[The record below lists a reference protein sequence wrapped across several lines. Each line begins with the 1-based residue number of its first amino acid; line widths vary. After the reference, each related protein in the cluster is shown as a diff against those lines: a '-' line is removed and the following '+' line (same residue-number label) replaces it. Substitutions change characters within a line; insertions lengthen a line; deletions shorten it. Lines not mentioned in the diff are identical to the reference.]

1 MTYPFYQSP
10 YQQFGGYYPQSYQP
24 AAQPQMV
31 QQPMMQNQPV
41 QTPQMPQGQ
50 TMQGQPVQQ
59 IQNGGFITVR
69 SEAEARN
76 YPVAPGT
83 SVTFKHETAPYC
95 YTKTMGFNQF
105 EAPRFEKFRLV
116 KEEET
121 DQQQTPE
128 DGKEQSG
135 ASYAKEE
142 DLGKLAGVVK
152 AMNEVITGMKGDVEG
167 LKADMYGVAGK
178 RKTVKKA
185 DAEQEE

>member
-1 MTYPFYQSP
+1 MAAYNYYGQNLGNPYGVWG
-10 YQQFGGYYPQSYQP
+10 YQQSFQG
-24 AAQPQMV
+24 
-31 QQPMMQNQPV
+31 QPMMQQPV
-41 QTPQMPQGQ
+41 QPVQMPQMPQGQ

-95 YTKTMGFNQF
+95 YTKTMGFSQF

-116 KEEET
+116 KEEEAESQQSAEDT
-121 DQQQTPE
+121 RDQN
-128 DGKEQSG
+128 GI
-135 ASYAKEE
+135 AYAKEE

-152 AMNEVITGMKGDVEG
+152 AMNEIVTGMKNDVEG
-167 LKADMYGVAGK
+167 LKSDMYGVAGK

-185 DAEQEE
+185 EAEQEE

>member
-1 MTYPFYQSP
+1 MAVYPYYGTNYANP
-10 YQQFGGYYPQSYQP
+10 YGMNGYYPQGYQ
-24 AAQPQMV
+24 AQPMV
-31 QQPMMQNQPV
+31 QPQAQAMQMS
-41 QTPQMPQGQ
+41 QMPQNQ

-95 YTKTMGFNQF
+95 YTKTMGFSQF

-116 KEEET
+116 KEEEAEFQQSAEDAK
-121 DQQQTPE
+121 DQN
-128 DGKEQSG
+128 GI
-135 ASYAKEE
+135 AYAKEE

-152 AMNEVITGMKGDVEG
+152 AMNEIVTGMKADVESM
-167 LKADMYGVAGK
+167 KSDMYGMAGK
-178 RKTVKKA
+178 RKTAKKTEVIEDD
-185 DAEQEE
+185 DA

>member
-1 MTYPFYQSP
+1 MAAYNYYGQN
-10 YQQFGGYYPQSYQP
+10 FGGQYGAGYFPQGFQG
-24 AAQPQMV
+24 
-31 QQPMMQNQPV
+31 QPMMQQPV
-41 QTPQMPQGQ
+41 QPVQMPQMPQGQ

-95 YTKTMGFNQF
+95 YTKTMGFSQF

-116 KEEET
+116 KEEEAES
-121 DQQQTPE
+121 QQSAE
-128 DGKEQSG
+128 DARGQNG
-135 ASYAKEE
+135 IAYAKEE

-152 AMNEVITGMKGDVEG
+152 AMNEIVTGMKNDVEG
-167 LKADMYGVAGK
+167 LKSDMYGVAG
-178 RKTVKKA
+178 RKKTAKKA
-185 DAEQEE
+185 EVTEDDA

>member
-1 MTYPFYQSP
+1 MAAYNYYGQNLVNP
-10 YQQFGGYYPQSYQP
+10 YGGWNIPQSYQG
-24 AAQPQMV
+24 
-31 QQPMMQNQPV
+31 QPMMQQPV
-41 QTPQMPQGQ
+41 QPVQMPQMPQGQ

-95 YTKTMGFNQF
+95 YTKTMGFSQF

-116 KEEET
+116 KEEEAES
-121 DQQQTPE
+121 QQSAE
-128 DGKEQSG
+128 DAMGQNG
-135 ASYAKEE
+135 IAYAKEE

-152 AMNEVITGMKGDVEG
+152 AMNEIVTGMKNDVEG
-167 LKADMYGVAGK
+167 LKSDMYGVAGK

-185 DAEQEE
+185 EAEQEE